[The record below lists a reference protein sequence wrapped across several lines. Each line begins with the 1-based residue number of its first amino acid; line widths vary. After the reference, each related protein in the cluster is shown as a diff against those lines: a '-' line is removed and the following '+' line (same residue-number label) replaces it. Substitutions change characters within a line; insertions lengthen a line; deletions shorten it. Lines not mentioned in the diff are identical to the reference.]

1 MVHRAVCR
9 VLRRPPVPRLTPHT
23 SEETIIV
30 NRVLRD
36 DPSKSNMHN
45 REGLTVKRIWR
56 IIKDW
61 RMWPIY
67 SLGIVFMGMCNR

>member
-1 MVHRAVCR
+1 
-9 VLRRPPVPRLTPHT
+9 
-23 SEETIIV
+23 
-30 NRVLRD
+30 
-36 DPSKSNMHN
+36 MHN